1 MDLEEPNSVV
11 YVNFGSVIVMR
22 HQQLV
27 ELAWGLANSKK
38 KFMWVIRPDLVEGEA
53 SILPPEIVEET
64 KDKGLLVGWCPQE
77 QVLKHP
83 TVAGFLTHC
92 GWNSTLESITNGV
105 PLICCSFFNDQ
116 TLNCRYISRE
126 WAFGIEMDSDNVT
139 RAEVEK
145 LVKELLEGEKG
156 KEMKKKA
163 IKGKKLA

>member
-1 MDLEEPNSVV
+1 MNIVTDDASNQMINVSELMLQQTREECECLKWLDSQELNLVL
-11 YVNFGSVIVMR
+11 YVNFGNVIVMR

-64 KDKGLLVGWCPQE
+64 KDKGLLVGW
-77 QVLKHP
+77 
-83 TVAGFLTHC
+83 
-92 GWNSTLESITNGV
+92 
-105 PLICCSFFNDQ
+105 
-116 TLNCRYISRE
+116 YISRE
-126 WAFGIEMDSDNVT
+126 WAFGMEMDSHNVT